1 MSLTK
6 VSYSM
11 ITGAPFNVADYG
23 ASPSASAAV
32 NQAAIQAA
40 IDAAVAAGGGVVDF
54 NAGTYSH
61 ASEIS
66 MGVKVTLR
74 GKGRGVTTL
83 LSTHTGAGVAMR
95 STINGSTAV
104 LTNVEDL
111 TIKNTN
117 ASNVNGGYVDVAGTF
132 VTLNRVQIVGFKHCL
147 ILCQTE
153 LADFTDCL
161 FEIGLTSVAWLVN
174 DGSYVSGASSGFTN
188 RIGFHHCQ
196 FNGKAVLDDGGVA
209 HAFNDCNFNG
219 GGNNI
224 RACGVGGFKISG
236 GEFESASSDCILF
249 ASTSWQGASI
259 GNCLNVFIGDGAYIV
274 PSTGNTCINF
284 STGGASAVTI
294 GNVFLGNS
302 TNTKISNVSNVG
314 SLTITGPILNGG
326 GGPTISGTA
335 SYMQNLQFDNTSL
348 YFPPIASSGVANNV
362 LFTNSATGKLSFKDS
377 GGVVNALY

>member
-23 ASPSASAAV
+23 ASPSATAAV
-32 NQAAIQAA
+32 NQTAIQAA
-40 IDAAVAAGGGVVDF
+40 IDAAVAAGGGVVEF
-54 NAGTYSH
+54 NTGTYSH

-66 MGVKVTLR
+66 MGVRVTLR

-95 STINGSTAV
+95 SAINSSTSV

-117 ASNVNGGYVDVAGTF
+117 SSNVNGGYVDVGGTF

-161 FEIGLTSVAWLVN
+161 FEIPIISGAWLVN
-174 DGSYVSGASSGFTN
+174 DGTYVTGASSGFTN
-188 RIGFHHCQ
+188 RIGFHNCQ
-196 FNGKAVLDDGGVA
+196 FNGKGVLDDGGSV

-219 GGNNI
+219 GANHI
-224 RACGVGGFKISG
+224 RACGVAVLKISG
-236 GEFESASSDCILF
+236 GEYESASSTNILF
-249 ASTSWQGASI
+249 TNTAWQGASI
-259 GNCLNVFIGDGAYIV
+259 GNCLGVFIGNGIFIS
-274 PSTGNTCINF
+274 PTTGNTCIDF
-284 STGGASAVTI
+284 TTAGISAVQLGQISFGAS
-294 GNVFLGNS
+294 S
-302 TNTKISNVSNVG
+302 NTKISNVTNVG
-314 SLTITGPILNGG
+314 SLVILGALQNNG
-326 GGPTISGTA
+326 GGPTISGSAT
-335 SYMQNLQFDNTSL
+335 YMQNLQYDNASL
-348 YFPPIASSGVANNV
+348 YFPPIASSGVQNNV